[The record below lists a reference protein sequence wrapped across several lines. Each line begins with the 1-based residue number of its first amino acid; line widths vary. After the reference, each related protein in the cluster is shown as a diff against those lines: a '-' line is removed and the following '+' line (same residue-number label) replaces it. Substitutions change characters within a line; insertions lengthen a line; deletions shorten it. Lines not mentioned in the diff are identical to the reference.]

1 MSASRGA
8 IPALDQLS
16 EQQPAEAGALAVVRR
31 ASAALERCSLAEL
44 EQARLLRRV
53 DTKFV
58 LSVDQLAAVLTALA
72 GSHQALSIDGDT
84 LHRYE
89 NQYFDTFDRATYR
102 AHHND
107 DVGRVKYRYRRYA
120 GTGEVFFET
129 KHKTN
134 TGQMRKERVAVPA
147 MARFLVPEAKEL
159 VEALGVHRP
168 DELVPT
174 LFGSFHRLAIV
185 ADAHHERATIDVGL
199 EFAMGRRR
207 AATRRLVVAEV
218 KQPRYDARSPLVD
231 AITGHG
237 GQRSRFTK
245 YCVGLLAVDRRHK
258 HNLFKPLLR
267 RIEAI
272 EAT

>member
-1 MSASRGA
+1 MGSSSVSL
-8 IPALDQLS
+8 PALDQLES
-16 EQQPAEAGALAVVRR
+16 QTPPERPVLDLVREGIAGLD
-31 ASAALERCSLAEL
+31 RCNLDEL
-44 EQARLLRRV
+44 DQARLLRRV

-58 LSVDQLAAVLTALA
+58 LSVDQLSSVLRDLA
-72 GSHQALSIDGDT
+72 DRYRVLVIDGET

-134 TGQMRKERVAVPA
+134 TGRMIKERVRVDALG
-147 MARFLVPEAKEL
+147 RSLVPEAKEL
-159 VEALGVHRP
+159 VEALGLHRP
-168 DELVPT
+168 DALVPT

-185 ADAHHERATIDVGL
+185 ADDRLERATIDVGL

-218 KQPRYDARSPLVD
+218 KQPRFDARSPLVD

-245 YCVGLLAVDRRHK
+245 YCVGLLAVDGRHK
-258 HNLFKPLLR
+258 HNVFKPLLR

-272 EAT
+272 ETS

>member
-1 MSASRGA
+1 MSSGSL
-8 IPALDQLS
+8 PALDQLS
-16 EQQPAEAGALAVVRR
+16 SQAPPDEPALEVVRE
-31 ASAALERCSLAEL
+31 AIAGLDRCSLDEL

-58 LSVDQLAAVLTALA
+58 LSVDQLSAVLADLA
-72 GSHQALSIDGDT
+72 TGYQALLIDGET